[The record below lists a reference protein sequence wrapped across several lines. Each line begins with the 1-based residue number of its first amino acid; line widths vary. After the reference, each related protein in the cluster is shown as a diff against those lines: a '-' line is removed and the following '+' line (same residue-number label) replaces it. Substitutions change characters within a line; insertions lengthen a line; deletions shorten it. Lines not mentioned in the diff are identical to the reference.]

1 MKAFYIVIGDKSSRK
16 VVVSSGTTP
25 RVFPKQK
32 KANNFIN
39 GRPTLQAKNAI
50 VVTDITGIDSYWK
63 IDI

>member
-25 RVFPKQK
+25 RAFPKQK